1 MAKSSG
7 VAGGFYV
14 GGYDLSGDVG
24 SVENA
29 GSPRGTL
36 DVTAISQSG
45 MDRLLMPSTGEI
57 SFRSFFNDAALAE
70 HIILKTLPTTDTQV
84 VYAKGQ
90 AIGDS
95 CAMLVAK
102 QLNYDASRNADGSLE
117 FAITAS
123 STSGVPLEWG
133 VMLSAADDT
142 HGSAGSSSSLD
153 SGASSSAG
161 AAAYLQVIDINSGTP
176 TFKIEDSTNDS
187 SWSDLVSF
195 SAVAN
200 GNEPAFQRV
209 TVSGTVNR
217 YLRVTSTGTFSNAK
231 FIIGIRRGE
240 STDDVAYA

>member
-7 VAGGFYV
+7 VGGGFYV

-24 SVENA
+24 SLENA
-29 GSPRGTL
+29 GSPRATQ
-36 DVTAISQSG
+36 DVTGIGQSA
-45 MDRLLMPSTGEI
+45 MDRLLMLGTGEI
-57 SFRSFFNDAALAE
+57 GFKSFFNDAALQE
-70 HIILKTLPTTDTQV
+70 HVILSALPTTDTQV

-90 AIGDS
+90 AIGDV

-102 QLNYDASRNADGSLE
+102 QINYDASRNADGSLE

-123 STSGVPLEWG
+123 STSGLPLEWG

-142 HGSAGSSSSLD
+142 HGSAGSSGSLD
-153 SGASSSAG
+153 GSASSSAG
-161 AAAYLQVIDINSGTP
+161 AVGYLQIIDINTGTP
-176 TFKIEDSTNDS
+176 TFKIEDSANN
-187 SWSDLVSF
+187 SDWAALITF
-195 SAVAN
+195 AAVAN
-200 GNEPAFQRV
+200 GAEPSFERK

-217 YLRVTSTGTFSNAK
+217 YLRVTSTGTFNNAK